1 MNTLQGKVVDIQ
13 SSQMISLITVEVKGD
28 LFSSIVL
35 EGKKVPLNYKKKDS
49 VNVIFKE
56 TEVGIAKNLSGQI
69 SFRNRFKARI
79 KQIDQGDLLSRLIL
93 DYNGF
98 NIESV
103 ISTKSVRE
111 MKLKESEEIEWL
123 VKTNEVSL
131 MPIPK

>member
-1 MNTLQGKVVDIQ
+1 MNILRGKIIDIQ
-13 SSQMISLITVEVKGD
+13 SSQMISLITVDVKGD

-35 EGKKVPLNYKKKDS
+35 EGKKVPLKYKKKDD
-49 VNVIFKE
+49 VNVVFKE

-69 SFRNRFKARI
+69 SFRNRFKAKI
-79 KQIDQGDLLSRLIL
+79 KKIDQGDLLSKLVL

-103 ISTKSVRE
+103 ISTKSVHE
-111 MKLKESEEIEWL
+111 MKLKEREEIEWL